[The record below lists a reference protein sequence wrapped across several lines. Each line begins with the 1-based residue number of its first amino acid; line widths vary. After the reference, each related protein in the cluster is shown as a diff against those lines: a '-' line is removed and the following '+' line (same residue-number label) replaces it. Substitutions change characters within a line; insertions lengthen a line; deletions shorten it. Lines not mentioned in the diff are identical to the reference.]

1 MLPVQSKMARAA
13 LGWGTRELKVRV
25 GISHDTL
32 ARLERGDPT
41 IKEET
46 FLKLQ
51 AAYEAAGIIF
61 VAENGAGP
69 GVRLPKTKTTTK
81 PPKKRVKPK
90 AKA

>member
-1 MLPVQSKMARAA
+1 MVPVQSKMARAA
-13 LGWGTRELKVRV
+13 LGWGTRELKERV

-46 FLKLQ
+46 FQKLQ

-69 GVRLPKTKTTTK
+69 GVRLPKTKTAAK
-81 PPKKRVKPK
+81 SPKKR
-90 AKA
+90 AKAAKK